1 MKPWILSS
9 ILTLLV
15 SPLLAQGVVPEVDT
29 AEVLRRGDMV
39 TQAGTGIASNPDELA
54 YLTAIAPPADDSH
67 KWFVTVITSKTI
79 NTPQGEKLKSD
90 FRNAPELLAF
100 VAAPEEAKSWA
111 HYNEYLAEDTT
122 QQFRLKDYKLAGYP
136 AIVLQPPRDG
146 SWGSAAT
153 VVFQSSEYNGD
164 SKKLADAIR
173 SSIRAYSAK
182 MHTLGYPKL
191 AIKSPRLDSSVVV
204 NGGARQQP
212 AGVDPPFRQY
222 TDPLPP
228 DPRMPSQY
236 PPASQVSPNGNPLS
250 LLGLLIS
257 SLFGGQ
263 SLSMLA
269 ALAIFVN
276 TAMYCWDW
284 YRAWLKNQGKEPVF
298 TDAQKAEI
306 AAFLTSILGGQKPTS
321 PPAP

>member
-1 MKPWILSS
+1 MKSWLCLIL
-9 ILTLLV
+9 LFLV

-39 TQAGTGIASNPDELA
+39 TQAGTGIAASADELA
-54 YLTAIAPPADDSH
+54 YLSAIAPPADDSH
-67 KWFVTVITSKTI
+67 KWFVTVITSKTL
-79 NTPQGEKLKSD
+79 NAPQGEKLKSD

-100 VAAPEEAKSWA
+100 VAAPEESKAWA

-122 QQFRLKDYKLAGYP
+122 QQFRLKEYKVAGYP
-136 AIVLQPPRDG
+136 AVVLQPPRDG
-146 SWGSAAT
+146 SWGDAGT
-153 VVFQSSEYNGD
+153 VVFQSSDYSGD
-164 SKKLADAIR
+164 SKKLANSIR
-173 SSIRAYSAK
+173 SAIKAYSAK

-191 AIKSPRLDSSVVV
+191 ANKSPRLDSSFVV

-212 AGVDPPFRQY
+212 VGVDPPFRQF

-236 PPASQVSPNGNPLS
+236 PPASQVSPDGNPLS
-250 LLGLLIS
+250 LLGLLIA

-263 SLSMLA
+263 SLLTLG
-269 ALAIFVN
+269 ALAMLVN

-284 YRAWLKNQGKEPVF
+284 YRAYLKNQGKEPIF

-306 AAFLTSILGGQKPTS
+306 AAFLTSILGGQKPTN